1 MNTLTTW
8 ARVATLLGVA
18 WLTASGA
25 VARADGLSDL
35 EAFLK
40 QHRQGQA
47 TFTQVVT
54 PPRKEGEA
62 QPRSKTSSG
71 VFAFQRPDRFRFE
84 YLRPFEQ
91 TIVAD
96 GQTLWLYDVDLN
108 QASARRQQDVLGNTP
123 AALLAAAADLKAL
136 GRVFELSNGPVQD
149 GTQWVQ
155 AVPRQREGALQ
166 QVRIGFRE
174 GQLAALEIL
183 DSFGQRSLM
192 TFGPMNAQPGFK
204 ADHFRFT
211 PPPGV
216 DVIRP

>member
-1 MNTLTTW
+1 MRRFFALTT
-8 ARVATLLGVA
+8 
-18 WLTASGA
+18 A
-25 VARADGLSDL
+25 VALTWGMGSFSAWADGLSDL

-40 QHRQGQA
+40 QTQQGRT

-54 PPRKEGEA
+54 PPQKVGEPA
-62 QPRSKTSSG
+62 PRSKTSSG
-71 VFAFQRPDRFRFE
+71 TFEFQRPDRFRFE
-84 YLRPFEQ
+84 YLKPFEQ

-136 GRVFELSNGPVQD
+136 GKVFSLNSAGASD

-155 AVPRQREGALQ
+155 AVPHQRDGQLQ
-166 QVRIGFRE
+166 QVRIGFRQ
-174 GQLAALEIL
+174 GQLAALDIL

-204 ADHFRFT
+204 PGHFRFT
-211 PPPGV
+211 PPAGAEV
-216 DVIRP
+216 LRQ